1 MSKRMISFYLRN
13 LTMTILFSEYY
24 SDRNFLINKYY

>member
-13 LTMTILFSEYY
+13 LTILFSEYY